1 MALRR
6 TPFFH
11 AHQRAGAKLVDFA
24 GWEMP
29 VSYQGT
35 IAEHRQVRESVGLFD
50 VSHMGEIR
58 VSGPQALACLQHL
71 VSNDVSTV
79 PVGQSQYA
87 ALMNPDGGIVDDLF
101 LYRLAKE
108 DWLVCVNASNRD
120 KDLAYMQANNP
131 HSASIVDEGDSW
143 AQVAIQGRNGPKVVQ
158 MLADQ
163 PVINMER
170 GAILKASFAGVQGC
184 LLARTGYTGED
195 GFEVFIPA
203 DQAAPTWERIMG
215 AGAQWDIVPVGLAAR
230 DTLRLEARNVL
241 YGNDIDDTTS
251 PLEAGLGWVTKLGKG
266 EFLGREALAQQK
278 AQGLPF
284 RLVGLVVDKRIAR
297 QGNIILNAA
306 GAAVGHV
313 TSGTRSPSLGTNIAL
328 GYVKAEKGNAKP
340 GNVLTVDV
348 RGKLASATVVKGP
361 FYERPY

>member
-11 AHQRAGAKLVDFA
+11 AHERSGAKLVDFA

-58 VSGPQALACLQHL
+58 VGGPQALACLQLL

-79 PVGQSQYA
+79 EIGQSQYA
-87 ALMNPDGGIVDDLF
+87 ALMNRDGGIVDDLF

-131 HSASIVDEGDSW
+131 HGATIVDEGDAW
-143 AQVAIQGRNGPKVVQ
+143 AQVAIQGRDGPKVVQ
-158 MLADQ
+158 MLSDR
-163 PVINMER
+163 PVLDMER
-170 GAILKASFAGVQGC
+170 GAIRKASFAGVAHC

-203 DQAAPTWERIMG
+203 GDAAPTWDRIIG
-215 AGAQWDIVPVGLAAR
+215 AGKEWNIVPVGLAAR

-251 PLEAGLGWVTKLGKG
+251 PLEAGLGWITKLGKG
-266 EFLGREALAQQK
+266 EFLGREALMLQK
-278 AQGLPF
+278 EQGLPF

-306 GAAVGHV
+306 GDAVGHI

-340 GNVLTVDV
+340 GNVLTVDI
-348 RGKLASATVVKGP
+348 RGKQASATVVKGP
-361 FYERPY
+361 FYEKPY

>member
-6 TPFFH
+6 TPFYA
-11 AHQRAGAKLVDFA
+11 AHERAGAKLVDFA

-35 IAEHRQVRESVGLFD
+35 LAEHRQVRESVGLFD

-58 VSGPQALACLQHL
+58 VGGPQALACLQHL
-71 VSNDVSTV
+71 VSNDVSTIA
-79 PVGQSQYA
+79 VGQSQYA
-87 ALMNPDGGIVDDLF
+87 ALMNRDGGIVDDLF
-101 LYRLAKE
+101 IYRLAE
-108 DWLVCVNASNRD
+108 RDYLVCVNASNRD
-120 KDLAYMQANNP
+120 KDLAFMQANNP
-131 HSASIVDEGDSW
+131 HQATIVDEGDAW

-158 MLADQ
+158 MLADR
-163 PVINMER
+163 PVIDMGR
-170 GAILKASFAGVQGC
+170 GEIRKAAFAGVQNC

-203 DQAAPTWERIMG
+203 QDAAPTWERILG

-251 PLEAGLGWVTKLGKG
+251 PLEAGLGWITKVNKG
-266 EFLGREALAQQK
+266 DFLGRDALMLQK
-278 AQGLPF
+278 EQGLPF

-297 QGNIILNAA
+297 KGSLILNAA
-306 GAAVGHV
+306 GDAVGHV

-328 GYVKAEKGNAKP
+328 GYVKAEKDNAKP
-340 GNVLTVDV
+340 GNVLTLDI
-348 RGKLASATVVKGP
+348 RGKQTTATVVKGP
-361 FYERPY
+361 FYSRPY